1 MSFRLR
7 VRRPFQTFSRV
18 NESGNFIVAT
28 YEDKL
33 FDDVQVRKREL
44 CFSCWSARL
53 GLAKMNE
60 SKFGVD
66 EAKMERLWGGN
77 YFDPA
82 TKKWTAMN
90 TGSATCKRGFFQFCY
105 EPMSQS
111 SELSN
116 TCMNNQKD
124 KLWSNVS
131 KS

>member
-18 NESGNFIVAT
+18 NESGNVVVAT
-28 YEDKL
+28 YKDKL

-77 YFDPA
+77 YFD
-82 TKKWTAMN
+82 